1 MPHVYG
7 DDTGVDRNGLFSMS
21 EHAIEFLKDWIG
33 KKCQAPSQPI
43 RLEKQA
49 ETLAR
54 ECAAKAAEA
63 GIPLED
69 LQEEVGDIQELI
81 ASRLEDAVEAEEAEK
96 NPPAP
101 AERVLRQQSR

>member
-1 MPHVYG
+1 
-7 DDTGVDRNGLFSMS
+7 MS

-43 RLEKQA
+43 RIEKQA
-49 ETLAR
+49 EVLAR

-81 ASRLEDAVEAEEAEK
+81 ASRLEDAAEAAEDK
-96 NPPAP
+96 TAADFDEMPPRTAS
-101 AERVLRQQSR
+101 AGGR